1 MWRVENL
8 GSYKILSFIEE
19 VRKPATL
26 LDIFFRMLEIIQWF
40 AATWGA
46 CSQEKWLN
54 HIQNSNMN
62 QMFVFSQNF
71 YVESLTSNIML
82 FGDRSIGR

>member
-40 AATWGA
+40 AAT
-46 CSQEKWLN
+46 
-54 HIQNSNMN
+54 
-62 QMFVFSQNF
+62 
-71 YVESLTSNIML
+71 
-82 FGDRSIGR
+82 